1 MASAPAAIP
10 GPVERFHQWS
20 LLAMLASGYCALL
33 GAGILDW
40 PAATLTFAAL
50 LLRGFLAAEVVRFE
64 FPPRAVAALTLAY
77 VGFFPLD
84 FLYVSGTVLP
94 AIVHMILFLTVLKV
108 VTATTPRDFAY
119 LKIIAG
125 MELLA
130 AATLSFRPSFFL
142 FLALFLIASIAA
154 FASGEIRSSASEY
167 TRIVRGGTLG
177 FPRRLAAFTTASFV
191 GILLLSA
198 GVFFVLPRTAR
209 SAFQRFVPARYRL
222 PGFANEITLGEI
234 GEIKQNSRAV
244 MHIRSYSAGNFSNVR
259 WRGSSLSQFDG
270 KRWSNPDSSDVWLRV
285 ERGVMP
291 LRRANL
297 SHPGR
302 TFAYQVELNDVA
314 SDTLF
319 FAGTPQSISI
329 NVAMLRFS
337 NWGSIRT
344 PPGAFVAGM
353 GYAVNSYV
361 EDGFAP
367 VVGAPPPDGI
377 PGLPRENFLQLPSI
391 DSRIPLLA
399 KQMAA
404 DGVTDYEKARALEH
418 ALRTRYGYTLQLLTE
433 PVADPLAHFL
443 FVRRK
448 GHCEYFASSMA
459 VMLRTLGI
467 PSRIATGF
475 LGGVFNPITGWQV
488 VRASDA
494 HSWVEAWIDG
504 RWMTFDPTPPDT
516 LSGNSLLSRAMLF
529 FDAADQFWQDWVVGY
544 NLERQVILAN
554 RMGDSSRNMQFPKF
568 DAFSG
573 FNLDTLFFKV
583 LGIVGA
589 LGFLCAGAWKLFG
602 RESLKW
608 WRARAGFRRAQRG
621 QGQASDAT
629 LLYERMLAYLSK
641 RNIRKPPHITP
652 EEFARSLTEPSVS
665 PLVLELTGLYN
676 EFRFGAKPAAAPR
689 MLQLLDQLE
698 QLP

>member
-1 MASAPAAIP
+1 MASAASLTPRVID
-10 GPVERFHQWS
+10 RFHQWS

-33 GAGILDW
+33 GTGVLDW

-50 LLRGFLAAEVVRFE
+50 LLRALLVAGIVRFQ

-77 VGFFPLD
+77 LGFFPLD
-84 FLYVSGTVLP
+84 FLYVSGTILP
-94 AIVHMILFLTVLKV
+94 AVVHMILFLAILKV
-108 VTATTPRDFAY
+108 VTAATPRDFGY
-119 LKIIAG
+119 LKIVAG

-130 AATLSFRPSFFL
+130 AAILSFRPAFFL

-154 FASGEIRSSASEY
+154 FASGEIRASASEHG
-167 TRIVRGGTLG
+167 RVMRGGMLG
-177 FPRRLAAFTTASFV
+177 FPRRLGTFTGASFV

-198 GVFFVLPRTAR
+198 GIFFVLPRTAR
-209 SAFQRFVPARYRL
+209 AAFQRFVPSRYRL
-222 PGFANEITLGEI
+222 PGFANEVTLGEI
-234 GEIKQNSRAV
+234 GEIKQTSRAV
-244 MHIRSYSAGNFSNVR
+244 MHVRPYTAGNFSNVR

-270 KRWSNPDSSDVWLRV
+270 KRWFNPPANDIWWRV
-285 ERGVMP
+285 ERGNLP

-297 SHPGR
+297 SRPGR
-302 TFAYQVELNDVA
+302 IFIYQVELNDIA

-329 NVAMLRFS
+329 NVPMLRFS
-337 NWGSIRT
+337 SWGSIRT
-344 PPGAFVAGM
+344 PPRSFVAGM
-353 GYAVNSYV
+353 RYSVNSYV

-367 VVGAPPPDGI
+367 LVGPPEGI
-377 PGLPRENFLQLPSI
+377 PALPREDFLRLPNI
-391 DSRIPLLA
+391 DARIPELA
-399 KQMAA
+399 REMAA
-404 DGVTDYEKARALEH
+404 DAVTDYDKARAVEH
-418 ALRTRYGYTLQLLTE
+418 ALRTRYGYTLQLLTD
-433 PVADPLAHFL
+433 PVPDPLAHFL

-475 LGGVFNPITGWQV
+475 LGGVLNPMTGWQV

-516 LSGNSLLSRAMLF
+516 ASGNGLISRMMLF

-544 NLERQVILAN
+544 NLERQVVLAN
-554 RMGDSSRNMQFPKF
+554 SLGESGRNLQFPKF

-573 FNLDTLFFKV
+573 VRMNTPVWKT
-583 LGIVGA
+583 LGILA
-589 LGFLCAGAWKLFG
+589 AAAFLAGAFWKLFG
-602 RESLKW
+602 RETLKW
-608 WRARAGFRRAQRG
+608 WKARAGLKRAQRG
-621 QGQASDAT
+621 QGQSSDAT
-629 LLYERMLAYLSK
+629 LLYERMLAVLVE

-665 PLVLELTGLYN
+665 TLVVELTGLYN
-676 EFRFGAKPAAAPR
+676 EFRFGSRPAAAPR
-689 MLQLLDQLE
+689 MLQLLEQLE
-698 QLP
+698 HLH